1 MMDIN
6 QIEIIPYN
14 ENLATDF
21 KLLNEAWLQKY
32 FEIEPID
39 VEMLA
44 NPTQYFIAKGSH
56 IFFAKLGDEIA
67 GTFALLKENDSVY
80 ELSKMAVA
88 ESFQG
93 KNIGNRLMEFAIAKA
108 SELNAAKIIL
118 YSNTKLSPAIHLYR
132 KYGFTEVPVTS
143 SGYKRCNIK
152 MELIIQKEK

>member
-1 MMDIN
+1 MIDTN
-6 QIEIIPYN
+6 QLEIIVYN
-14 ENLATDF
+14 ERLAVDF
-21 KLLNEAWLQKY
+21 KQLNEAWLKKY

-39 VEMLA
+39 VEMLS
-44 NPTQYFIAKGSH
+44 NPTQYFIYKGGY
-56 IFFAKLGDEIA
+56 IFFAKLADEIA
-67 GTFALLKENDSVY
+67 GTFALLKESDSVY

-108 SELNAAKIIL
+108 TELKAAKIIL

-132 KYGFTEVPVTS
+132 KYGFVEVPVIS

-152 MELIIQKEK
+152 MELIIK

>member
-1 MMDIN
+1 MIDTN
-6 QIEIIPYN
+6 QLEIIVYN
-14 ENLATDF
+14 ERLAVDF
-21 KLLNEAWLQKY
+21 KQLNEAWLKKY

-39 VEMLA
+39 VEMLS
-44 NPTQYFIAKGSH
+44 NPTQYFIDKGGY
-56 IFFAKLGDEIA
+56 IFFAKLADEIA
-67 GTFALLKENDSVY
+67 GTFALLKESDSVY

-108 SELNAAKIIL
+108 TELKAAKIIL

-152 MELIIQKEK
+152 MELIIK